1 MKTKWIT
8 ITAILAVAFVALP
21 VFAQEDQSVER
32 ARRQDRPVR
41 AEQDNDLERAF
52 TPQERALIRRFLR
65 NRQQQQQE
73 AAQRRDEGQPPA
85 MRRGQISEPPA
96 RGIEQQERPAER
108 ARQQDRP
115 VLAERSD
122 QAGRAFTP
130 QERALIRQFVRN
142 RLQQREPSAPRR
154 AETEPPV
161 VGRGG
166 GPGPMQRPFVGSY
179 ARQCPCCGR
188 LMPQTA
194 PRREGQRPFGPQRF
208 EGRRRLAA
216 PQGRP
221 FARQGL
227 SAAIPPAGRG
237 RDVAERPNVPFRFEG
252 RQPGLTDGYG
262 FGPRRFEGDDETL
275 QRPAPGFWQEDE
287 PMQRP
292 GRGRLPAELQD
303 QRRDEDRRIEQP
315 ARPRLGRNAP

>member
-8 ITAILAVAFVALP
+8 MTAILAVVFVALP
-21 VFAQEDQSVER
+21 VFAQEEQPVER
-32 ARRQDRPVR
+32 ARRQDRPAL
-41 AEQDNDLERAF
+41 AEQNNDPERAF

-65 NRQQQQQE
+65 NRQQQDFAGQQ
-73 AAQRRDEGQPPA
+73 RDEGQPPA
-85 MRRGQISEPPA
+85 MRRGPIAEP
-96 RGIEQQERPAER
+96 RERLAER

-115 VLAERSD
+115 AVAERSD
-122 QAGRAFTP
+122 EAGRAFTP
-130 QERALIRQFVRN
+130 QERAWIRQFVRN
-142 RLQQREPSAPRR
+142 RLQQRELSAPRR
-154 AETEPPV
+154 AETEPPF

-166 GPGPMQRPFVGSY
+166 TPGQIQRPFVGPY

-188 LMPQTA
+188 LMPQAA

-208 EGRRRLAA
+208 EGRRRLMA
-216 PQGRP
+216 PQAQP
-221 FARQGL
+221 FARQGF
-227 SAAIPPAGRG
+227 SAPIPPAR
-237 RDVAERPNVPFRFEG
+237 RDPDVAERPNVPFRFEE
-252 RQPGLTDGYG
+252 RQPGLTGGYG

-275 QRPAPGFWQEDE
+275 QRPAPRFRQEDE

-292 GRGRLPAELQD
+292 GRGRLPAEPQD